1 MKSIKNFLLKN
12 LFKLN
17 LKFFSRV
24 SSKINIHKLKYELYS
39 QANKEIKSLY
49 KIFNKYQRSSNI
61 ESINSKYFNKSNQWI
76 KNYSRIENLIQ
87 YFSIFKFVVSN
98 LKKKKEIHVLD
109 YGSFFCFGSIILN
122 QIVNSNIDAIDLYDE
137 KDVRKFIS
145 CIRESKNI
153 RYTNIS
159 KLDKFKLSKKDL
171 IIMYDVLDSLKL
183 NKNEEIYDY
192 FDNLIKFFYRNLRG
206 QGKLVIS
213 TFETST
219 KIKLIEIIKILSKNN
234 FNKIEL
240 FFNFDGKRFVIFA
253 SMN

>member
-61 ESINSKYFNKSNQWI
+61 ESINSKYFNNSNQWI

-98 LKKKKEIHVLD
+98 LKKKKKFTFWIMVLFFVLD
-109 YGSFFCFGSIILN
+109 QLF
-122 QIVNSNIDAIDLYDE
+122 
-137 KDVRKFIS
+137 
-145 CIRESKNI
+145 
-153 RYTNIS
+153 
-159 KLDKFKLSKKDL
+159 
-171 IIMYDVLDSLKL
+171 
-183 NKNEEIYDY
+183 
-192 FDNLIKFFYRNLRG
+192 LIKL
-206 QGKLVIS
+206 
-213 TFETST
+213 
-219 KIKLIEIIKILSKNN
+219 
-234 FNKIEL
+234 
-240 FFNFDGKRFVIFA
+240 
-253 SMN
+253 